1 MLGPAGR
8 LEGLR
13 DDVIRWA
20 QDKTAPDG
28 TPLLQVPSVRDTLA
42 RVTVSFRV
50 NELLNWQVAG
60 GTSDPKQAVADA
72 SSSKVFASDEVQELG
87 LALEEIVTAYGDPA
101 DPATATLLHVLDAT
115 SKRNL
120 VLTFG
125 GGVNEVQRE
134 LIAMFGLGLPKVP
147 R

>member
-1 MLGPAGR
+1 MVAAWARTRTTP
-8 LEGLR
+8 EGL
-13 DDVIRWA
+13 
-20 QDKTAPDG
+20 
-28 TPLLQVPSVRDTLA
+28 PLLDLPAVRDTLA
-42 RVTVSFRV
+42 RTTMAFRL
-50 NELLNWQVAG
+50 NELLNWQVASG
-60 GTSDPKQAVADA
+60 RASGTDAVADA
-72 SSSKVFASDEVQELG
+72 SASKVFASDEVQALG
-87 LALEEIVTAYGDPA
+87 LALEEIATAYGDPA
-101 DPATATLLHVLDAT
+101 DAETATLLHFLDAT

>member
-1 MLGPAGR
+1 VVA
-8 LEGLR
+8 
-13 DDVIRWA
+13 WA
-20 QDKTAPDG
+20 SSRTTPDG
-28 TPLLQVPSVRDTLA
+28 TPVLEVPWVRDVLA

-50 NELLNWQVAG
+50 NELLNWKVAA
-60 GTSDPKQAVADA
+60 GTSDPKTAVADA
-72 SSSKVFASDEVQELG
+72 SSSKVFASDEVQRLG
-87 LALEEIVTAYGDPA
+87 LALEEIVTTYGDPA
-101 DPATATLLHVLDAT
+101 EAETATLLHFLDAT